1 MAAIGVVCAR
11 VRVEEKQLIAALTDA
26 GAVAMP
32 LPPAPRPLP
41 PSPTPPS
48 AASGIAADFDV
59 TADGGADDAASVALL
74 IDRCPNRAIAE
85 AVLPIWR
92 AQGMTV
98 LDAGLAATG
107 TRLAVVQALTAA
119 GLPRPATLLACS
131 EETALE
137 AVERLGY
144 PATLLPLTPGSAT
157 APLYDR
163 DTAEAVVEHRVVLGD
178 AHEAISLFQAG
189 VPDEAQRFTVHVVD
203 GQAVAIDGRDGE
215 VPDLP
220 DVLALAERVAQAL
233 DAAIIA
239 VEVVTTPSG
248 PVVWDVQ
255 PVAEF
260 RRARTLGEGSLS
272 QAIARLAVRRTS
284 GDASHANLAVQTS
297 LSGMDAALAGREWEV
312 HDGVGR
318 IAVSA

>member
-32 LPPAPRPLP
+32 VPPAPAPLP
-41 PSPTPPS
+41 PGPTPRR
-48 AASGIAADFDV
+48 AASGSL
-59 TADGGADDAASVALL
+59 ADDDMEAVDERVSASLL
-74 IDRCPNRAIAE
+74 IDRCQNRAIAE
-85 AVLPIWR
+85 AILPIWR
-92 AQGMTV
+92 VQGLVV

-107 TRLAVVQALTAA
+107 TRLQVVQALARA
-119 GLPRPATLLACS
+119 GLPRPATLLACT
-131 EETALE
+131 EVTALA

-178 AHEAISLFQAG
+178 AHEAISLIQAG
-189 VPDEAQRFTVHVVD
+189 VPGSAQRLTVHVVD
-203 GQAVAIDGRDGE
+203 GRAVAVDETAGE
-215 VPDLP
+215 IRPET
-220 DVLALAERVAQAL
+220 LALAERAALAL

-239 VEVVTTPSG
+239 VEVVPTPVG

-255 PVAEF
+255 PIAEF
-260 RRARTLGEGSLS
+260 RRARSLGELSLAE
-272 QAIARLAVRRTS
+272 AIARLALRRNA
-284 GDASHANLAVQTS
+284 DDAVQTS
-297 LSGMDAALAGREWEV
+297 LSGLDAADGLGGREWEV
-312 HDGVGR
+312 GDGVRGV
-318 IAVSA
+318 ALSA

>member
-1 MAAIGVVCAR
+1 VAAIGVVCAR

-59 TADGGADDAASVALL
+59 AADDAAPVALL

-92 AQGMTV
+92 AQGMAV

-107 TRLAVVQALTAA
+107 TRLQVVQALAAA
-119 GLPRPATLLACS
+119 GLPRPATLLVCS

-163 DTAEAVVEHRVVLGD
+163 DTAEAVIEHRVVLGD
-178 AHEAISLFQAG
+178 AREAISLVQAG
-189 VPDEAQRFTVHVVD
+189 VPDEAQRFAVHVVD
-203 GQAVAIDGRDGE
+203 GQAVAIDGRDGA
-215 VPDLP
+215 VPA
-220 DVLALAERVAQAL
+220 DVLALAERAAL
-233 DAAIIA
+233 ALEAAIIA

-248 PVVWDVQ
+248 SVVWDVQ
-255 PVAEF
+255 PIAEF
-260 RRARTLGEGSLS
+260 RRARSLGEVTLAE
-272 QAIARLAVRRTS
+272 AIARLALRRTS
-284 GDASHANLAVQTS
+284 GNIKPAVQTS
-297 LSGMDAALAGREWEV
+297 LSGMETALAGRGWEV
-312 HDGVGR
+312 RDGVRGV
-318 IAVSA
+318 ALSA